1 MRHGSATEYVILGAL
16 MPGEKHGYEL
26 MQFLASALEATWQV
40 STSQLYVLLKRLD
53 RQGWLGSRA
62 EPQVVR
68 PSKRVFYIT
77 PEGRSK
83 FVEWVKQ
90 PVHHVRDLRMEFLC
104 KLFFLDHLA
113 LEGGKELVDGQVA
126 VLQELLKK
134 IQEEPRRDESSFMEV
149 VYGFKA
155 RSVEC
160 MLHWLKQEVVPFVS
174 CIKVVDSKEDPE
186 PDLP

>member
-1 MRHGSATEYVILGAL
+1 MRHRSATEYVILGAL
-16 MPGEKHGYEL
+16 MSGQKHGYEL

-40 STSQLYVLLKRLD
+40 STSQLYVLLKRLE

-62 EPQVVR
+62 EPQLDR

-83 FVEWVKQ
+83 FLEWVKQ

-113 LEGGKELVDGQVA
+113 LQGGNRLVDAQVG

-134 IQEEPRRDESSFMEV
+134 IQEDPRKDESGFMKV
-149 VYGFKA
+149 LYGFKA

-160 MLHWLKQEVVPFVS
+160 MLRWLKQEVVPFVS
-174 CIKVVDSKEDPE
+174 RI
-186 PDLP
+186 